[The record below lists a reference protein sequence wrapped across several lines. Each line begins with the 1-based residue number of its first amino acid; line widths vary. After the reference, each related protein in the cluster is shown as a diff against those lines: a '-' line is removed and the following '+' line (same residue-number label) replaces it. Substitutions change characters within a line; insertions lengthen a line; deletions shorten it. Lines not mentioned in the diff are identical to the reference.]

1 MVVRAQIDFLC
12 IIICLLMSIIMSN
25 ISIIIDIIL
34 NFSLPQ
40 QYRLKLPVAV
50 TSLSSCNSAQLL

>member
-1 MVVRAQIDFLC
+1 MVVRAPIDFLC
-12 IIICLLMSIIMSN
+12 IIICLLMSIIMST

-40 QYRLKLPVAV
+40 QYRLKLPA
-50 TSLSSCNSAQLL
+50 LSSCNSAQLL

>member
-1 MVVRAQIDFLC
+1 
-12 IIICLLMSIIMSN
+12 MSIIMSN

-40 QYRLKLPVAV
+40 QYRLKRSVAV
-50 TSLSSCNSAQLL
+50 TSLSGCNSAQLL